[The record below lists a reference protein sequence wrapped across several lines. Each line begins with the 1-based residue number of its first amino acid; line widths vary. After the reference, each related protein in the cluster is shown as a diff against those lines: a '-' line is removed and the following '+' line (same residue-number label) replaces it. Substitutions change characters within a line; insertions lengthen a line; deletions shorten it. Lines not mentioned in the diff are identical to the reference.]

1 MFTLIL
7 FILILSFLVFV
18 HEFGHYIT
26 AKKSGMKVYE
36 FAIGFPPRALGA
48 YKDPKTGKWVWV
60 VGKGKSNLKETIVG
74 EEQEDEFPTTLYS
87 INWLPLGGFVR
98 IKGENGEKSKDKN
111 SFGHQKAWK
120 KVIVLSA
127 GVIMNYL
134 TAAIL
139 LGAGFMVGLPADISV
154 SEDPHAIM
162 VGESSVIIQQ
172 VQPNTPAKEAGLTLG
187 DTIQAINGQE
197 MNNVGQVIETIQNNG
212 TEELSLTILRGEKE
226 EVFHITPAIQK
237 DGEPARIGAL
247 LADAGV
253 VRYPWYL
260 AMYKGFVAA
269 TLGVINIAASFFFLI
284 KGLIMG
290 QGLAFDVAGPV
301 GIASIIG
308 QSARLGFSHLINVT
322 AMISLSLAVIN
333 ILPIPALDGGR
344 ILFILI
350 EKITKKKVP
359 LKYEQLAHTIGFG
372 LLMLLIIVV
381 TVRDVFGLF

>member
-1 MFTLIL
+1 
-7 FILILSFLVFV
+7 
-18 HEFGHYIT
+18 
-26 AKKSGMKVYE
+26 MKVYE

>member
-333 ILPIPALDGGR
+333 ILPIPAIDGGR